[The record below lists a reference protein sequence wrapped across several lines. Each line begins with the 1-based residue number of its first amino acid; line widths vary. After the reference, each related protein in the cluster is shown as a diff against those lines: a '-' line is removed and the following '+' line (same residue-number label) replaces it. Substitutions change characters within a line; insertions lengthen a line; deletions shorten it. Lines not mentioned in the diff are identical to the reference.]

1 MADREEGAVFVDIRE
16 QHFATEA
23 EAYAEIEARGW
34 YPITLEFD
42 VEDEEL
48 HWHDFS
54 SVIYVLSGC
63 LRAESADGHRVEVP
77 AGARIEAPARLLHRE
92 VGSRHRSVVGLDV
105 PVEALTAPINKP
117 AADLPAS

>member
-1 MADREEGAVFVDIRE
+1 MFVDIRE
-16 QHFATEA
+16 QHVSTEA

-54 SVIYVLSGC
+54 SVIYVLSGT
-63 LRAESADGHRVEVP
+63 LRAEDAEGQLIEVP
-77 AGARIEAPARLLHRE
+77 AGARLEAPARLLHRE
-92 VGSRHRSVVGLDV
+92 RNSKHRSVIGLDV
-105 PVEALTAPINKP
+105 PIEALTAPINKP
-117 AADLPAS
+117 AADLPTT